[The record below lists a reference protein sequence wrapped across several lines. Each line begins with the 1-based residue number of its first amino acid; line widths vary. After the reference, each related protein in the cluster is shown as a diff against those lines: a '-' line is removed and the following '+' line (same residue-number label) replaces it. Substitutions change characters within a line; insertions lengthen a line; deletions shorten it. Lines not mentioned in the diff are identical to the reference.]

1 MKHQFW
7 MALATAGVLFAATLD
22 VQAQALSGWGVVV
35 LPGKAGTSMSSVA
48 SALRSEG
55 AKVSTPSM
63 SYNSGYHTYDATLGE
78 VEAAVAGLRAQGARR
93 IAVVGQS
100 LGANVALG
108 YGARRGR
115 VDAIVAMAPGHQPD
129 RFAARTAESLKRA
142 KQMVATG
149 RGNEAASFTDVNQGR
164 AYQINTAAA
173 AYVSFFDP
181 AGPAV
186 IARNRGNLRGAKL
199 LWIVGDDDKG
209 ARSVARGGKVVVVP
223 GGHAAPMRV
232 GGGEVVKWLKA
243 L

>member
-7 MALATAGVLFAATLD
+7 MALATVGVLFAGASEL
-22 VQAQALSGWGVVV
+22 QAQALGDWGVVV
-35 LPGKAGTSMSSVA
+35 LPGKAGASMSSVA
-48 SALRSEG
+48 SALRAEG

-63 SYNSGYHTYDATLGE
+63 SYNSGYHTYDAMLDE
-78 VEAAVAGLRAQGARR
+78 VGAAVARLRAQGVRR

-108 YGARRGR
+108 YGARRGG
-115 VDAIVAMAPGHQPD
+115 VAAIVAMAPGHQPD
-129 RFAARTAESLKRA
+129 RFAGQTAESLKRA
-142 KQMVATG
+142 KLMVANG
-149 RGNEAASFTDVNQGR
+149 RGNETASFTDVNQGR
-164 AYQINTAAA
+164 AYQISTKAA

-199 LWIVGDDDKG
+199 LWIVGSDDSG
-209 ARSVARGGKVVVVP
+209 ARSVARGGKVVVVS
-223 GGHAAPMRV
+223 GGHSAPMRA